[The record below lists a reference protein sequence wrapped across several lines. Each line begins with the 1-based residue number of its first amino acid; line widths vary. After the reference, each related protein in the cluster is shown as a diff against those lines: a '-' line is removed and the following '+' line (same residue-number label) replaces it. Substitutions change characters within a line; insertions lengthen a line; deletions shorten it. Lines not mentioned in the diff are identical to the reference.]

1 MASPGEAGRAPFQ
14 AWIGLMEATAVRAVR
29 RSGRSSPRTPGKT
42 PGDVP
47 TVDVRGLPVL
57 VRGLTVVLR
66 G

>member
-14 AWIGLMEATAVRAVR
+14 AWVGLMEATAVRAVCKGTIKSAN
-29 RSGRSSPRTPGKT
+29 SGENTW
-42 PGDVP
+42 DVP

-57 VRGLTVVLR
+57 VRGWTVVLR